1 MASEPGT
8 RVVRASNLN
17 FHVLETG
24 SGPLVLCLHGFP
36 DTAHSFR
43 HQMPAL
49 ADAGYHVVAPFMRGY
64 APTDPAPDGRYESAA
79 LSVDVIAL
87 INALGASDAIVF
99 GHDWGAVAA
108 YGAAAAEPKRIR
120 KLITAAVPYGPGV
133 FQALATNYAQQ
144 KRSWYMYFFQSAIAE
159 MAVSFND
166 FAFLEKLWADWS
178 PDWKWS
184 AQEME
189 ALKRCFRAPGT
200 LSAALGYYRATL
212 GTLFR
217 GSTPPGNA
225 MTATPIEVPAMMLH
239 GRNDGCIGAELLEGM
254 ASYFPRGLRTEIID
268 GAGHFVHQEKPAAVN
283 RLILEFLKS

>member
-1 MASEPGT
+1 MATEPGS
-8 RVVRASNLN
+8 RIVRASNLN
-17 FHVLETG
+17 FHVLEMG
-24 SGPLVLCLHGFP
+24 SGPLMLCLHGFP

-49 ADAGYHVVAPFMRGY
+49 AEAGYHVVAPFMRGY
-64 APTDPAPDGRYESAA
+64 APTEPAPDGRYESAA
-79 LSVDVIAL
+79 LSMDIIAL
-87 INALGASDAIVF
+87 IDALGAKDAIVF

-108 YGAAAAEPKRIR
+108 YGAAAAEPARIR
-120 KLITAAVPYGPGV
+120 KLITAAVPYGASF

-159 MAVSFND
+159 VAVSFND
-166 FAFLEKLWADWS
+166 FAFLEKMWRDWS

-184 AQEME
+184 GDEME

-212 GTLFR
+212 GPLFR
-217 GSTPPGNA
+217 GSAPPAGA
-225 MTATPIEVPAMMLH
+225 MTAAPIEVPAMMLH
-239 GRNDGCIGAELLEGM
+239 GRNDGCIGAETLEGM
-254 ASYFPRGLRTEIID
+254 ASYFPRGLRLEIIE